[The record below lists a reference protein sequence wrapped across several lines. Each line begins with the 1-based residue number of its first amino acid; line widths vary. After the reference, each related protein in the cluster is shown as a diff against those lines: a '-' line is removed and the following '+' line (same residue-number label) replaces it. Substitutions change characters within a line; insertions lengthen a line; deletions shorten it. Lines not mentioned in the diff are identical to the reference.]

1 MVDFQKSDEEL
12 LRMLKRAREAEK
24 EGKTTVWTMKR
35 DPVKDYVHPTQK
47 PIELI
52 GYALANSSKAGD
64 VVLDLFGGSGSTLIA
79 CEKHKRVARTMELDE
94 RYVEVIIKRFAQYT
108 DGKAVIRCVNR
119 ALDINAIIEANGK

>member
-1 MVDFQKSDEEL
+1 MVDFKKSDDEL

-52 GYALANSSKAGD
+52 GYALANSSKA
-64 VVLDLFGGSGSTLIA
+64 
-79 CEKHKRVARTMELDE
+79 
-94 RYVEVIIKRFAQYT
+94 
-108 DGKAVIRCVNR
+108 
-119 ALDINAIIEANGK
+119 